1 MAAINRVNSVNN
13 SNNRSITS
21 APSTLPISPKQ
32 VTDSSHV
39 DFLAV
44 AKLSAELVT
53 ALRKMTD
60 DQ

>member
-32 VTDSSHV
+32 VTDSSHG
-39 DFLAV
+39 DFLTV
-44 AKLSAELVT
+44 AKLSAELVNE
-53 ALRKMTD
+53 LRKMAD
-60 DQ
+60 G